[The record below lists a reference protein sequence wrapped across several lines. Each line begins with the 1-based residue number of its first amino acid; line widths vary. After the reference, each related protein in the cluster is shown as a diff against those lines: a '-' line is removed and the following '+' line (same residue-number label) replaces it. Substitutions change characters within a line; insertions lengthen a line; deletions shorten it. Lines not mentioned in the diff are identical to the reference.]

1 MTKKE
6 FLKITHKRTHEKVKE
21 WLKGYTPNNVI
32 LRYLWIALSLLIRAI
47 VAVVGRITYF
57 ITLRFI
63 DIEFDIKY
71 MEVEIE
77 VLGLSPAEAHEYLKK
92 KEQEFIRLG
101 ASHFSTLSTKRER
114 EIEKA
119 LKYMYN
125 IYPAPPVVEDDT
137 KHNEIIGKFSDAEQ
151 RLATLAED
159 NNTQHNEVMDN
170 ISNVGQNV
178 TTLAED
184 NNTQHSEVMDNIS
197 NLKQEVIATAKEN
210 NAKQDKII
218 KGITDIKQKQT
229 ATAEDTQQL
238 DILKNIDGRIDVLQ
252 QGADTIVKN
261 TELIKDN
268 STTIEIKESVDKI
281 VSHNQQEEA
290 EKIKSQQ
297 ERDAERR
304 EAELSQGRKKRGRR
318 FETSP
323 TNMESRLSE
332 EQTIILVDHINII
345 KVFARHITRTELE
358 DIFLCIHH
366 EPLRVTH
373 NKIITILFEKLAA
386 NSLISPKWRRVADN
400 NKCFESK
407 TGKLLLSKDFS
418 AANQAA
424 SLIDPEKGEMIN
436 DCIEDIISAK

>member
-1 MTKKE
+1 
-6 FLKITHKRTHEKVKE
+6 
-21 WLKGYTPNNVI
+21 
-32 LRYLWIALSLLIRAI
+32 
-47 VAVVGRITYF
+47 
-57 ITLRFI
+57 
-63 DIEFDIKY
+63 

-119 LKYMYN
+119 IKYMYN
-125 IYPAPPVVEDDT
+125 IYPAPPVLEDDT

-151 RLATLAED
+151 WLTTLAED
-159 NNTQHNEVMDN
+159 NNTQHNEV
-170 ISNVGQNV
+170 
-178 TTLAED
+178 
-184 NNTQHSEVMDNIS
+184 NNNIS

-210 NAKQDKII
+210 NAKQNKII
-218 KGITDIKQKQT
+218 KGITDIKQKQS

-238 DILKNIDGRIDVLQ
+238 DILKNIDGKVDVLQ
-252 QGADTIVKN
+252 QGTDTIVKN

-304 EAELSQGRKKRGRR
+304 DAELRQKCKKRGRK

-373 NKIITILFEKLAA
+373 NKIITILFEQLAA
-386 NSLISPKWRRVADN
+386 NSLISPKWRRVADH

-418 AANQAA
+418 AAYQTAN
-424 SLIDPEKGEMIN
+424 LIDPEKGEMIN
-436 DCIEDIISAK
+436 DCIEDIMSAK